1 MSGASTGRPR
11 PTIRGSIRVE
21 PMRARDAEAVLRIYG
36 EGIATGIATFDT
48 TVPTWEDWD
57 AGHRPDC
64 RFVARIEGQVVG
76 WTALAPTPPARS
88 MPALRESVYVATA
101 ARGQGIGAALLARLV
116 PASERAGVWTLI
128 AGIQAE
134 NAAACGSTR
143 GSVSADRRPTTRRSG
158 RRGHRRDVVLLERRS
173 EAIGRE

>member
-21 PMRARDAEAVLRIYG
+21 PMRGRDAEAVLRIYG

-76 WTALAPTPPARS
+76 WTALAAYSSR
-88 MPALRESVYVATA
+88 AVYAGVAWESVYVATA

-116 PASERAGVWTLI
+116 PASERAGV
-128 AGIQAE
+128 
-134 NAAACGSTR
+134 
-143 GSVSADRRPTTRRSG
+143 SG
-158 RRGHRRDVVLLERRS
+158 R
-173 EAIGRE
+173 